1 MTQANTSAAAE
12 ASGTEPLAG
21 DPKRLGQLI
30 FGGIFLLA
38 FSGYFMMAKGMP
50 PGNLT
55 SPGPGMFP
63 TGVGIAGIG
72 ISLIVIVEA
81 LLKKGESGKIGFPR
95 GHDLKVALAFM
106 ATLVGYILVLPYLGM
121 LASSILYAIT
131 FLKFGSTTSWTRS
144 ILVGGLIG
152 AVLTIFFSTV
162 LGLPLPSG
170 VVF

>member
-1 MTQANTSAAAE
+1 MTQVSSDPEGAQAA
-12 ASGTEPLAG
+12 PLRD

-38 FSGYFMMAKGMP
+38 FVGYYLMARDMP
-50 PGNLT
+50 AGTLE

-63 TGVGIAGIG
+63 TWVGLGGIV
-72 ISLIVIVEA
+72 ISAIVIVEA
-81 LLKKGESGKIGFPR
+81 LLNKGESGEIGFPR
-95 GHDLKVALAFM
+95 GYDLKVALIFM

-131 FLKFGSTTSWTRS
+131 FLRFGSTTSWPRS
-144 ILVGGLIG
+144 IVVGGLIG

-162 LGLPLPSG
+162 LGLPLPRG

>member
-1 MTQANTSAAAE
+1 MTQIGNAHQGSDVT
-12 ASGTEPLAG
+12 PLRN

-38 FSGYFMMAKGMP
+38 FIGYYSMARGMP
-50 PGNLT
+50 PGTLE

-63 TGVGIAGIG
+63 TWVGLGGIL
-72 ISLIVIVEA
+72 ISLIVIVES
-81 LLKKGESGKIGFPR
+81 LLNKGESGEIGFPK
-95 GHDLKVALAFM
+95 GHDLKVALIFT

-131 FLKFGSTTSWTRS
+131 FLRFGSTTSWPRS
-144 ILVGGLIG
+144 IIVGGLIG
-152 AVLTIFFSTV
+152 AILTLFFSTV
-162 LGLPLPSG
+162 LGLPLPRG